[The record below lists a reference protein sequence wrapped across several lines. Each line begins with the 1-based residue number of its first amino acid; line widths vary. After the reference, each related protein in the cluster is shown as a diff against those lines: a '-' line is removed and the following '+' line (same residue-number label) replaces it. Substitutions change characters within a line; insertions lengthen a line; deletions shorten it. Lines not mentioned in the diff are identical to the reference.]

1 MLIDQGIDTVAA
13 TPHFYADRVSVEK
26 FLSRRQRAYES
37 LAEALENTP
46 KAPKILLGAE
56 VAYYSGISSLEGLDS
71 LCIGDSSTLLL
82 EMPLS
87 AWSEYMI
94 SEVLNISCSGDNGGH
109 SSHRAPS
116 PKAEKGKYMEA
127 H

>member
-1 MLIDQGIDTVAA
+1 MIDIHSHILPGIDDGSKNLRMSLGLIDMLIDQGIDTVAA

-56 VAYYSGISSLEGLDS
+56 ARSLTFPARG
-71 LCIGDSSTLLL
+71 
-82 EMPLS
+82 
-87 AWSEYMI
+87 
-94 SEVLNISCSGDNGGH
+94 
-109 SSHRAPS
+109 
-116 PKAEKGKYMEA
+116 
-127 H
+127 